1 MKGGTTAGVF
11 LCELFFYSIW
21 KGGYMIRVNGQE
33 KPLDA
38 ELLLSDFLEQEGYL
52 RARIAVELN
61 GEIIPGSQYGKMRLK
76 DGDVLEVVSF
86 VGGG

>member
-1 MKGGTTAGVF
+1 MKGCTTAVYFFVNYF
-11 LCELFFYSIW
+11 LLYLE
-21 KGGYMIRVNGQE
+21 GGYMIRVNGQE

>member
-1 MKGGTTAGVF
+1 
-11 LCELFFYSIW
+11 
-21 KGGYMIRVNGQE
+21 MIRVNGQE

-61 GEIIPGSQYGKMRLK
+61 GE
-76 DGDVLEVVSF
+76 VST
-86 VGGG
+86 GRCALRTGTCWKW

>member
-1 MKGGTTAGVF
+1 
-11 LCELFFYSIW
+11 
-21 KGGYMIRVNGQE
+21 MIRVNGQE

-61 GEIIPGSQYGKMRLK
+61 AEIIPGSQYGTMRLK
-76 DGDVLEVVSF
+76 DGDVLEIVSF

>member
-1 MKGGTTAGVF
+1 
-11 LCELFFYSIW
+11 
-21 KGGYMIRVNGQE
+21 MIRVNGQE

-76 DGDVLEVVSF
+76 DGDVLEVVSC

>member
-1 MKGGTTAGVF
+1 MKGCTTAGVF
-11 LCELFFYSIW
+11 LFDLKEDRYDQSQW
-21 KGGYMIRVNGQE
+21 ME

-61 GEIIPGSQYGKMRLK
+61 GEIIPGSQYGTMRLK
-76 DGDVLEVVSF
+76 DGDVLEIVSF

>member
-1 MKGGTTAGVF
+1 
-11 LCELFFYSIW
+11 
-21 KGGYMIRVNGQE
+21 MIRVNGQE

-52 RARIAVELN
+52 RARIAVELS

>member
-1 MKGGTTAGVF
+1 
-11 LCELFFYSIW
+11 
-21 KGGYMIRVNGQE
+21 MIRVNGQE

-61 GEIIPGSQYGKMRLK
+61 GEIIPGTVREDAALR
-76 DGDVLEVVSF
+76 DGDGAGSGKVF
-86 VGGG
+86 VGREA

>member
-1 MKGGTTAGVF
+1 
-11 LCELFFYSIW
+11 
-21 KGGYMIRVNGQE
+21 MIRVNGQE

-52 RARIAVELN
+52 RVRIAVELN

>member
-1 MKGGTTAGVF
+1 
-11 LCELFFYSIW
+11 
-21 KGGYMIRVNGQE
+21 MIRVNGQE

-38 ELLLSDFLEQEGYL
+38 ELLLSNFLEQEGYS

>member
-1 MKGGTTAGVF
+1 
-11 LCELFFYSIW
+11 
-21 KGGYMIRVNGQE
+21 MIRVNGQE

-52 RARIAVELN
+52 RARSAVELN

>member
-1 MKGGTTAGVF
+1 
-11 LCELFFYSIW
+11 
-21 KGGYMIRVNGQE
+21 MIRVNGQE

-61 GEIIPGSQYGKMRLK
+61 GEIIPGSQYGTMRLK
-76 DGDVLEVVSF
+76 DGDVLEIVSC

>member
-1 MKGGTTAGVF
+1 
-11 LCELFFYSIW
+11 
-21 KGGYMIRVNGQE
+21 MIRVNGQE

-38 ELLLSDFLEQEGYL
+38 ELLLSDFLEHEGYL

-61 GEIIPGSQYGKMRLK
+61 GEIIPGSRYGKMRLK

>member
-1 MKGGTTAGVF
+1 MKGCTTAGVV